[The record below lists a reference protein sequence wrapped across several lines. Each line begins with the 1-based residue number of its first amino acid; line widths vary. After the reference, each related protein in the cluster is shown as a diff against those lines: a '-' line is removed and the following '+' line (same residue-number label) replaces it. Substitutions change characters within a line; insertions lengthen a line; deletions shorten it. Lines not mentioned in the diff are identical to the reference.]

1 MVLFCDF
8 HHHGECFD
16 NLILSIKGMDAA
28 WFEKTELI
36 ESAVKGRSGQL
47 RVTLVGMGTK
57 CLENKT

>member
-1 MVLFCDF
+1 MGV
-8 HHHGECFD
+8 
-16 NLILSIKGMDAA
+16 A
-28 WFEKTELI
+28 WFEKIELI